1 MVPTTSMLSVVV
13 GADTLN
19 STEGQRLRLS
29 KIFIHPNYNP
39 KTDENDI
46 AILHLSKPINFS
58 DFNVAK
64 ICIPSMSESEQLRY
78 PIVNKPLVAIGWGR
92 NCSGGSSPNTLRQ
105 VTVKTIED
113 TEKMCKNLIENIKL
127 QFCAAVNGGGKG
139 TCQGDSGGP
148 LMHYSEKEQLWL
160 LAGITS
166 YGRGCALPNY
176 ATVYTRVSVYIK
188 WIQSIVGDDGMVAI
202 RQNKANVKSM
212 PILII
217 FVLISCRVV
226 IRI

>member
-1 MVPTTSMLSVVV
+1 
-13 GADTLN
+13 
-19 STEGQRLRLS
+19 
-29 KIFIHPNYNP
+29 
-39 KTDENDI
+39 
-46 AILHLSKPINFS
+46 
-58 DFNVAK
+58 
-64 ICIPSMSESEQLRY
+64 MSESEQLRY

-176 ATVYTRVSVYIK
+176 ATVYTRV
-188 WIQSIVGDDGMVAI
+188 IV
-202 RQNKANVKSM
+202 NS
-212 PILII
+212 P
-217 FVLISCRVV
+217 
-226 IRI
+226 